1 MLGLCKTRFNLSV
14 DDETFFRLFK
24 IHNNNL
30 KILRSTKKEIELFKA
45 IKREFDRQRPTVEA
59 RYKADL
65 LFEFQ
70 AFMSE
75 EISKAQ
81 QRVANENNF
90 TFDGDGAANEAG
102 HIANMTNQ
110 LRAILYDIRME
121 TLSQGASDHG
131 VNELRK
137 CPHCG
142 VTWAKIGSK

>member
-1 MLGLCKTRFNLSV
+1 MIR
-14 DDETFFRLFK
+14 
-24 IHNNNL
+24 
-30 KILRSTKKEIELFKA
+30 
-45 IKREFDRQRPTVEA
+45 
-59 RYKADL
+59 
-65 LFEFQ
+65 
-70 AFMSE
+70 
-75 EISKAQ
+75 
-81 QRVANENNF
+81 ENNF
-90 TFDGDGAANEAG
+90 TFYGDGAANEAG